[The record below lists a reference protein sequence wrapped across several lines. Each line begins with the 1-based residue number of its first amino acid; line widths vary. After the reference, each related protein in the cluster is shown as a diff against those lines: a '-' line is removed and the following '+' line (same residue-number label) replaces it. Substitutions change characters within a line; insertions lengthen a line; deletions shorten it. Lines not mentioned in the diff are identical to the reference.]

1 MKKILPIFIT
11 LSTLLTSCSVTN
23 EQSDKLTV
31 YTSFYAMNDFVK
43 TIGGEDIVY
52 HYIVPAGTE
61 PHGFEPTASDMA
73 KLSEADVFVY
83 NGGGIDAWAEKI
95 ADTLPDSVTV
105 VCASENIKADA
116 NDPHIWLNLENA
128 DKQLESIYKAF
139 STADSKNTQNYLD
152 RLTQYSAQ
160 IDELEKEYENA
171 NLAGKKLFVT
181 HGAYGYLCSEF
192 GMEQIA
198 LEGVSGDSDPSPAQ
212 MAAMVEQIKSEGA
225 KCIFYDPL
233 EGDKTARAVADE
245 AGVEIRP
252 LYTFESDLDREH
264 RDYLTVMRENLEQL
278 KQAFGS

>member
-1 MKKILPIFIT
+1 MKKILPILI
-11 LSTLLTSCSVTN
+11 LLPMLLTSCKTLDKT
-23 EQSDKLTV
+23 SDNITV
-31 YTSFYAMNDFVK
+31 YTSFYAMNDFVH

-52 HYIVPAGTE
+52 HCIVPSGTE

-73 KLSEADVFVY
+73 KLSKADVFVY

-95 ADTLPDSVTV
+95 AASLPDSVTV
-105 VCASENIKADA
+105 VRASDGIEADE
-116 NDPHIWLNLENA
+116 NDPHIWLSFENAERQLEN
-128 DKQLESIYKAF
+128 IYKAF
-139 STADSKNTQNYLD
+139 STVDSENAQNHLD

-160 IDELEKEYENA
+160 IDALEKEYEQA

-181 HGAYGYLCSEF
+181 HGAYGYLCKEF

-212 MAAMVEQIKSEGA
+212 MAAMVERIKAEGA

-233 EGDKTARAVADE
+233 EGDKIAKAVAEE

-252 LYTFESDLDREH
+252 LHTFESDIEREH
-264 RDYLTVMRENLEQL
+264 RDYVTVMRENLNSLSE
-278 KQAFGS
+278 

>member
-1 MKKILPIFIT
+1 MKKILPVLIA
-11 LSTLLTSCSVTN
+11 LSMLLTSCGTDD

-52 HYIVPAGTE
+52 HCIVPSGTE
-61 PHGFEPTASDMA
+61 PHGFEPTASDIA
-73 KLSEADVFVY
+73 KLSKADVFVY
-83 NGGGIDAWAEKI
+83 NGGIDAWAEKI

-105 VCASENIKADA
+105 VCTSNGIEANE
-116 NDPHIWLNLENA
+116 NDPHIWLSPENA
-128 DKQLESIYKAF
+128 DKQLESIYKAL
-139 STADSKNTQNYLD
+139 SAADSKNSQNYLD

-171 NLAGKKLFVT
+171 GFADSKLFVT

-192 GMEQIA
+192 KMEQIA
-198 LEGVSGDSDPSPAQ
+198 LEGVSGESDPSPAQ
-212 MAAMVEQIKSEGA
+212 MADMVNKIKEDGA

-245 AGVEIRP
+245 AGVEISP
-252 LYTFESDLDREH
+252 LYTFESDTEN
-264 RDYLTVMRENLEQL
+264 RDYITIMRLNLEQL
-278 KQAFGS
+278 EKGLK